1 MRTLLWTITITLGAV
16 VTALVAWLNAR
27 NQTPMTLVLTRAAL
41 AFAIVAAAGAVVG
54 WVLMRTALRRH
65 YETWLS
71 RTRTHR
77 ARVER

>member
-1 MRTLLWTITITLGAV
+1 VRSLVQRVTLALGSLVA
-16 VTALVAWLNAR
+16 TLVAWLNLQ
-27 NQTPMTLVLTRAAL
+27 NQTPWPLAMTRAAI
-41 AFAIVAAAGAVVG
+41 AFAIVVAAGAVIG
-54 WVLMRTALRRH
+54 LVLMRTALRRH

>member
-1 MRTLLWTITITLGAV
+1 MRTLLRTLTLTLGV
-16 VTALVAWLNAR
+16 LVTALVAWLNAL
-27 NQTPMTLVLTRAAL
+27 NQTPWPLALLRAAL
-41 AFAIVAAAGAVVG
+41 AFAIVVAAGAVVG

-71 RTRTHR
+71 RTRTRR

>member
-1 MRTLLWTITITLGAV
+1 MRSLVQGITLAVGALV
-16 VTALVAWLNAR
+16 ATLVAWLNLQ
-27 NQTPMTLVLTRAAL
+27 NQTPWPLSMTRAAISFVIVL
-41 AFAIVAAAGAVVG
+41 AVGAVIG

-77 ARVER
+77 ARAER